1 MTQVLSRDA
10 APVVAGAAALARSDL
25 HASRLRL
32 VTAADSARQR
42 FARDLH
48 DGAQQRFVA
57 AIIELQTADRR
68 FDADPDDARRLMRKA
83 LARIFEGLDQLR
95 DLAAGLHPR
104 VLTSRG
110 IRAATEVLAR
120 GASVPVIVD
129 ATDAR
134 YPAPVEAGAYFV
146 VAEAL
151 TNAARHTEAT
161 EVRVDIHE
169 CGGDLVVDVRDDGW
183 GGADSQGTG
192 LRGLADRVE
201 ALGGRFLVDSPAGI
215 GTRLHATIPI
225 D

>member
-1 MTQVLSRDA
+1 MTQVVGRDA
-10 APVVAGAAALARSDL
+10 GPVVAVDATQTRSDL

-32 VTAADSARQR
+32 LTAADSARQR

-57 AIIELQTADRR
+57 AIIELQTAERR

-83 LARIFEGLDQLR
+83 LARVFEGLDQLR
-95 DLAAGLHPR
+95 ELAAGLHPR

-120 GASVPVIVD
+120 GATVPVLVD
-129 ATDAR
+129 ATDSR

-151 TNAARHTEAT
+151 TNAARHAEAA

-169 CGGDLVVDVRDDGW
+169 CGGNLVVDVRDDGW
-183 GGADSQGTG
+183 GGADSQGNG

-201 ALGGRFLVDSPAGI
+201 ALGGQFFVDSPTGL
-215 GTRLHATIPI
+215 GTRLLATIPLA
-225 D
+225 